1 MRLRIKLLLLAAVLA
16 APPSFGQALRH
27 PAGAPHP
34 YASASPLTE
43 ARVFAEGVVSTADH
57 EDSPGFDRDGRTVYW
72 AYGLPILSTIVF
84 SRFEGGRWTEPEA
97 AGFSGRYHDRDP
109 FVSPDGR
116 RLYFCSRRPAPGADK
131 PKGDWDIWYVERQA
145 SGAWGEPQRLGPPV
159 NTDAD
164 ELYATQTADGTL
176 YFGSIRS
183 GDWDLYRARRDGA
196 GFAGPENLGEAV
208 NSKAWDF
215 NPMIS
220 PDERFLLFSSQRP
233 GGPGGINI
241 YVSFRRDG
249 AWTPAR
255 QVGERVNAGAWQYHP
270 MLSPDGRYLF
280 FCAGARGLG
289 SKPLAR
295 PVTYRE
301 LTESF
306 RGPRNNAGNIYQIEL
321 RALGIE

>member
-1 MRLRIKLLLLAAVLA
+1 MQLPIKLLLLSVLA
-16 APPSFGQALRH
+16 APPPSGQTVKLS
-27 PAGAPHP
+27 AGAPHP
-34 YASASPLTE
+34 YASAEPLAE
-43 ARVFAEGVVSTADH
+43 ARIFAEGVVSTADH

-84 SRFEGGRWTEPEA
+84 SRFERGRWGEPEVA
-97 AGFSGRYHDRDP
+97 PFSGRYHDRDP

-116 RLYFCSRRPAPGADK
+116 RLYFCSRRPAPGADR
-131 PKGDWDIWYVERQA
+131 PRNDWDIWYVERTA
-145 SGAWGEPQRLGPPV
+145 SGAWGEPQRPGPPV
-159 NTDAD
+159 NTDSD
-164 ELYATQTADGTL
+164 ELYATETADGTL
-176 YFGSIRS
+176 YFGSART
-183 GDWDLYRARRDGA
+183 GDWELYRSPRVA
-196 GFAGPENLGEAV
+196 GGHGEPENLGEAV

-233 GGPGGINI
+233 GGPGSINI
-241 YVSFRRDG
+241 YVSFRRGG

-255 QVGERVNAGAWQYHP
+255 HVGERVNAGAWQYHP

-280 FCAGARGLG
+280 FCGGARGLG
-289 SKPLAR
+289 SAPLAR

-301 LTESF
+301 LLASF
-306 RGPRNNAGNIYQIEL
+306 RGARNNAGNIYQIEL